1 MSGSWRNAFL
11 FGAVLA
17 LFCPLVRSQTADEV
31 EKRIASLPPEQRA
44 YERFRFWITMLPPEQ
59 RDATVP
65 VRYREH
71 LKQLGYSDADAD
83 AQMRMVE
90 SQGARAEVERWNRI
104 LTAEKPSFNT
114 NPNAFLVEIAKSR
127 KPGTALDVGMGQGRN
142 AIWLAQQGWQVTGF
156 DPAEKAVAQALAT
169 AAKSGVTI
177 KTEIQ
182 DMEHFDFGDRRWD
195 LILLSYVGARENT
208 EALQRAL
215 KPGGVLVIEGF
226 HRDATKG
233 ASIGGAV
240 VFDTGELPK
249 LYPQLRAVRYEEPMA
264 IGDFGQQ
271 RVRLVRYCGERPE

>member
-1 MSGSWRNAFL
+1 
-11 FGAVLA
+11 
-17 LFCPLVRSQTADEV
+17 
-31 EKRIASLPPEQRA
+31 
-44 YERFRFWITMLPPEQ
+44 MLPPEQ

-83 AQMRMVE
+83 AQIRMVE
-90 SQGARAEVERWNRI
+90 SQGARSEVEA
-104 LTAEKPSFNT
+104 LESYPDSGEAELQHESQRVPGRDR
-114 NPNAFLVEIAKSR
+114 EIAKAGNSFGCRHGAGPKRDLAGAAGLAGDWVRSR
-127 KPGTALDVGMGQGRN
+127 GEGRRTSVSRP
-142 AIWLAQQGWQVTGF
+142 QRSQESRSR
-156 DPAEKAVAQALAT
+156 PR
-169 AAKSGVTI
+169 S
-177 KTEIQ
+177 KTRSISISA
-182 DMEHFDFGDRRWD
+182 RSRWD
-195 LILLSYVGARENT
+195 LILLSYVGARRAGSD
-208 EALQRAL
+208 ALRRAL

-249 LYPQLRAVRYEEPMA
+249 LYPQLRVVRYEEPMA